1 MKVYLR
7 NKIASLVWEVRHIK
21 ELEHHHLTNGRGLR
35 GVFRFSKRHIKG
47 EERPQPD
54 TNSKEYKRFKR
65 QDEWGDKLNDERT
78 LQDAINVEYYKFWGL
93 ERYRKNTLRP
103 ELRHS
108 HLALGFL
115 RGLPYSRIES
125 AGCYELPNFDR
136 VERMVKKFTEED
148 NDIWRPK
155 FKAWKDAAL
164 SALAGSRSS
173 DSDGNAVAA

>member
-1 MKVYLR
+1 MKLYLR

-21 ELEHHHLTNGRGLR
+21 ELEHHHITNGRGLR
-35 GVFRFSKRHIKG
+35 GVFKFSKRHIKG

-54 TNSKEYKRFKR
+54 TESKEYKKFKR
-65 QDEWGDKLNDERT
+65 QDNWGDALNDKRT
-78 LQDAINVEYYKFWGL
+78 LQDAINDEYAKFWGL

-125 AGCYELPNFDR
+125 AGCYVLPDFDR

-148 NDIWRPK
+148 YNAWNPK
-155 FKAWKDAAL
+155 FKEWKDNALAAL
-164 SALAGSRSS
+164 SGSSTSSS
-173 DSDGNAVAA
+173 DDIVITA